1 MGKKDAKEENEGL
14 YCEVQETTFFSTG
27 YFRENGFCIPQ
38 IQNSV
43 TLKEEQKED
52 HKNNKGYKIYSIND
66 VLTMNRYSTKE
77 EYLSNSDGFNIFV
90 TAVSTIKFMLTTTTG
105 SGFANKVSAAIG
117 TLDYTKELYGIYAKA
132 SPKKLMSYRKILYEL
147 KGILNEK
154 EVFHIGQAIK
164 LAEEM
169 EKLRYK
175 EIQEADYYMHVR
187 LGGEFQDQKR
197 AVKNE
202 INIVEYELSQ
212 RSNLKLA

>member
-1 MGKKDAKEENEGL
+1 MEEKDGKEENEGL

-52 HKNNKGYKIYSIND
+52 HKKNNGYKIYSIND

-77 EYLSNSDGFNIFV
+77 EYLSNSDGFNILV
-90 TAVSTIKFMLTTTTG
+90 TAVLTIKFMLTTTTG

-117 TLDYTKELYGIYAKA
+117 TIDYAKDLYNLYTKT
-132 SPKKLMSYRKILYEL
+132 STKKLMSYKKTLSEL

-164 LAEEM
+164 LAKEM

-175 EIQEADYYMHVR
+175 EILEADYYMHVR
-187 LGGEFQDQKR
+187 LGGDFQDQNR